1 MRGLRTICGSGAAT
15 DRKQHH
21 GRKGGVGHAAKQ
33 GINED
38 SVMETKPLLMPHGST
53 RKKKVTSLVEPGS
66 RTVLFRR
73 IHRKLFSSNFA
84 MNMM

>member
-1 MRGLRTICGSGAAT
+1 LADTPIATIEAAIAT
-15 DRKQHH
+15 EKPARVKM
-21 GRKGGVGHAAKQ
+21 KG
-33 GINED
+33 

-53 RKKKVTSLVEPGS
+53 RKKKVTGLVEPGS
-66 RTVLFRR
+66 RTVLSKR